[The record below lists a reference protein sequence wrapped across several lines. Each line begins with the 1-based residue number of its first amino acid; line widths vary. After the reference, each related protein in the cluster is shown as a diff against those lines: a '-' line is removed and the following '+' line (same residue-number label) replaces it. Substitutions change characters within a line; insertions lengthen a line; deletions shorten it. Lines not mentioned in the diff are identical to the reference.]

1 MALYGGPYCVVNM
14 WLTGYTWLQHSD
26 ETVPHYDEQAW
37 DWMKGAL
44 GTIDR
49 NYPNFINTLHY
60 NIGSTHVLHH
70 LFSYLPHYN
79 AYEATLYLKQF
90 LGDAYRYDERPVWRS
105 LLEISKLSVAE
116 QREKGVYYLI
126 SEFPYH
132 EKKN

>member
-90 LGDAYRYDERPVWRS
+90 LGYAYRYDERPVWRS

-132 EKKN
+132 